1 MNPIR
6 RILAATD
13 LSGPSRH
20 AVDRAVRLAD
30 ETGAQLAALHV
41 VSQGA
46 VDGLRRILDEDTPEV
61 EARILDEA
69 RDALDR
75 LLAELVANRSVSAEA
90 RIAVGV
96 IVGEIVAQ
104 AEAEA
109 ADLLVL
115 GARGEGFLRHLLLGT
130 TAERLLRKTNRP
142 VLLVRQLPHDRYRR
156 VVVAVD
162 FSASSVAALRLA
174 RTLAPAAELVLLHAF
189 EVPFE
194 NKLQFAG
201 VTDEAI
207 ARYRHQARQDAL
219 RELEA
224 FAAAAGSAAAG
235 ARLSVH
241 HGEASRVILER
252 EQQEDCDLLVVG
264 KRGKGVVEELLLGSV
279 TKHVLAESS
288 GDVLVASAGPAQA
301 RAPA

>member
-1 MNPIR
+1 MSPIM

-13 LSGPSRH
+13 LSGPARH

-30 ETGAQLAALHV
+30 ETGARLAALHV
-41 VSQGA
+41 VSQGT
-46 VDGLRRILDEDTPEV
+46 VDGLRRLLGEGTPVV
-61 EARILDEA
+61 ELRILDEA
-69 RDALDR
+69 RSALDR
-75 LLAELVANRSVSAEA
+75 QLAELIDGRSVSAEA
-90 RIAVGV
+90 RVAVGV
-96 IVGEIVAQ
+96 VVSEIVSQ

-130 TAERLLRKTNRP
+130 TAERLLRKTARP
-142 VLLVRQLPHDRYRR
+142 VLMVRQLPHDRYRR

-162 FSASSVAALRLA
+162 FSDSSAVALRLA
-174 RTLAPAAELVLLHAF
+174 RTLAPAADLVLLHAF

-194 NKLQFAG
+194 YKLQFAG
-201 VTDEAI
+201 VDDATI
-207 ARYRHQARQDAL
+207 ARYRHQAREHAL

-252 EQQEDCDLLVVG
+252 EQQEGCDLLVVG
-264 KRGKGVVEELLLGSV
+264 KRGQSVVEELLLGSV
-279 TKHVLAESS
+279 TRHVLAEAS
-288 GDVLVASAGPAQA
+288 GDVLVVSAGPAPI
-301 RAPA
+301 RGPA

>member
-13 LSGPSRH
+13 LSGPARH

-30 ETGAQLAALHV
+30 ETGARLAALHV

-46 VDGLRRILDEDTPEV
+46 VDGLRRMLGEDTPEV

-69 RDALDR
+69 RGALDR
-75 LLAELVANRSVSAEA
+75 LLTELVATRSVSAEA
-90 RIAVGV
+90 RVAVGV

-104 AEAEA
+104 AQAEA

-142 VLLVRQLPHDRYRR
+142 VLLVRQLPRDRYRR

-162 FSASSVAALRLA
+162 FSAPSVAALRLA

-194 NKLQFAG
+194 GKLQFAG

-279 TKHVLAESS
+279 TKHVLAEAS

-301 RAPA
+301 RATA

>member
-30 ETGAQLAALHV
+30 ETGARLAALHV
-41 VSQGA
+41 VGQGA
-46 VDGLRRILDEDTPEV
+46 VDGLRRMLGEDTPEV

-69 RDALDR
+69 RGALDR
-75 LLAELVANRSVSAEA
+75 LLAELVATRSVSAEA
-90 RIAVGV
+90 RVAVGV

-104 AEAEA
+104 AEAED

-142 VLLVRQLPHDRYRR
+142 VLLVRQLPHDHYRR

-194 NKLQFAG
+194 GKLQFAG
-201 VTDEAI
+201 VTDVAI

-241 HGEASRVILER
+241 HGEPSRVILER

-264 KRGKGVVEELLLGSV
+264 KRGKSVVEELLLGSV
-279 TKHVLAESS
+279 TKHVLAEAS
-288 GDVLVASAGPAQA
+288 GDVLVASAGPARA
-301 RAPA
+301 SAPA

>member
-30 ETGAQLAALHV
+30 ETGARLAALHV
-41 VSQGA
+41 VGQGA
-46 VDGLRRILDEDTPEV
+46 VDGLRRMLGEDTPEV

-69 RDALDR
+69 RGALDR
-75 LLAELVANRSVSAEA
+75 LLAELVATRSVSAEA
-90 RIAVGV
+90 RVAVGV
-96 IVGEIVAQ
+96 VVGEIVAQ

-156 VVVAVD
+156 VVIAVD

-194 NKLQFAG
+194 GKLQFAG

-235 ARLSVH
+235 VRLSVH

-279 TKHVLAESS
+279 TKHVLAEAS

-301 RAPA
+301 RATT